1 MMKNPIFLLSLTA
14 LALGVVTVCV
24 LPADRGEVT
33 LPSGGQFGKLPPGD
47 YDRTLVVDG
56 ETRNYRLHVSA
67 VADSENPRPLV
78 IVLHGGGQSG
88 PRIQELIYMDRTAD
102 RHGFWVAYPDG
113 TKGAG
118 GGFTWNGG
126 DCCGAAMR
134 KKIDDVDFIE
144 ELIRELTEAGYVDP
158 RRVYATGIS
167 NGAIFSYRLG
177 CDLSNKI
184 AAIAPIA
191 GALMMKQCTPG
202 RPVPAIIFHGSED
215 KHVKVK
221 GGRNLMSGANRAF
234 PPLRETRDRWLK
246 INGCSAESE
255 RIYQKGDS
263 TCWSYEGCADQGDV
277 TFCTIEGGG
286 HTWPGGEPLRPG
298 VLGYTTDDLSANEA
312 MWEFFADHPLPD
324 TKLPDRERKPDKE
337 QLKIKEQADRD
348 RQGE

>member
-1 MMKNPIFLLSLTA
+1 MKHSIQRLSLAA
-14 LALGVVTVCV
+14 LALGLFTACV
-24 LPADRGEVT
+24 LPADGSEAT
-33 LPSGGQFGKLPPGD
+33 LPSGGQCAKLTPGD

-67 VADSENPRPLV
+67 VAEPENPRPLV

-88 PRIQELIYMDRTAD
+88 PRIQELIHMDRTAD

-126 DCCGAAMR
+126 DCCGVAMR

-144 ELIRELTEAGYVDP
+144 ELIQELTEPGCVDP

-177 CDLSNKI
+177 CDLSDKI

-191 GALMMKQCTPG
+191 GALMMNQCTPE

-215 KHVKVK
+215 KHVKVQ
-221 GGRNLMSGANRAF
+221 GGRNLMSGARRAF
-234 PPLRETRDRWLK
+234 PPLSETRDRWLQ
-246 INGCSAESE
+246 INGCAAESE
-255 RIYQKGDS
+255 LIYKKGDS
-263 TCWSYEGCADQGDV
+263 TCWSYENCADRGDV
-277 TFCTIEGGG
+277 TFCMVEGGG
-286 HTWPGGEPLRPG
+286 HTWPGGEPFRPG
-298 VLGYTTDDLSANEA
+298 VLGYTTDDLSANET
-312 MWEFFADHPLPD
+312 MWEFFADHPLPGP
-324 TKLPDRERKPDKE
+324 KKPDIKRPRRKE
-337 QLKIKEQADRD
+337 PAARD